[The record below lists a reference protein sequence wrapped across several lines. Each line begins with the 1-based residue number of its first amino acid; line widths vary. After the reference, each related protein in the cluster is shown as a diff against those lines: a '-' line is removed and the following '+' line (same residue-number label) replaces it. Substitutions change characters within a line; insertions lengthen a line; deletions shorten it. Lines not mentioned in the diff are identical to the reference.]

1 MKLEKEIKRMKHW
14 LVNKEYRSTANYL
27 AFKKEEDN
35 EILTITTSRQRIVDS
50 VDFNLKINLL
60 IHFSL

>member
-14 LVNKEYRSTANYL
+14 LVNKEYRANANYL
-27 AFKKEEDN
+27 ALKREEEN
-35 EILTITTSRQRIVDS
+35 EIQTITTSRHRIVDS

-60 IHFSL
+60 IHF